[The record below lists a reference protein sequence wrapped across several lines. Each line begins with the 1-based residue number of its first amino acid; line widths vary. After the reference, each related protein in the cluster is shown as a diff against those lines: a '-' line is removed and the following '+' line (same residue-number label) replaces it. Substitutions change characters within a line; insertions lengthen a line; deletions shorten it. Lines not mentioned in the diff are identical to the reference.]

1 MICNS
6 LFGKSQTQCQS
17 TLLFPFSHFFL
28 VDDLTVSKAIQRMHE
43 GYEMVAP
50 HVLHALQIIQT
61 LIIWAYAMGV
71 RNKTKQFWYLSFSR
85 CHFTGSYNFD
95 GKPGYLPLVLII
107 DCFRSSWN
115 QTQET
120 VVILKETQSG
130 VSAKSST
137 WPPSPFCKSSNTPC
151 LGRKLTD
158 FDQVWTSTRSKFNS
172 KRLPFFNRTP

>member
-1 MICNS
+1 MSKYTVVSIFS
-6 LFGKSQTQCQS
+6 LLPGGWLDRFQGYTKNAWRLWNGSS
-17 TLLFPFSHFFL
+17 TRTACTSDYSDPYNMS
-28 VDDLTVSKAIQRMHE
+28 VCYGCEKQ
-43 GYEMVAP
+43 
-50 HVLHALQIIQT
+50 
-61 LIIWAYAMGV
+61 
-71 RNKTKQFWYLSFSR
+71 NKTKQFWYLSFSR

-107 DCFRSSWN
+107 DRFRSSWN

-151 LGRKLTD
+151 LGRNWLI
-158 FDQVWTSTRSKFNS
+158 SNKFE
-172 KRLPFFNRTP
+172 L